1 MQGNLPRT
9 AGRLVPLALACRQRS
24 QRVGLID
31 AAFLFSA
38 RCGYERLLAAVREER
53 GADRDEFTD
62 LRKQWSRCRGGP
74 GESAILVF
82 GAESARWL
90 HPHRFCRH
98 RLAPGWPAAAAMW
111 SPAVECRRWR
121 SR

>member
-53 GADRDEFTD
+53 DADRDEFAD

-74 GESAILVF
+74 GESAILAF
-82 GAESARWL
+82 GAESAWWL
-90 HPHRFCRH
+90 HPTGFVAIGLH
-98 RLAPGWPAAAAMW
+98 LAGLPRQRCGRRPW
-111 SPAVECRRWR
+111 SVAV
-121 SR
+121 